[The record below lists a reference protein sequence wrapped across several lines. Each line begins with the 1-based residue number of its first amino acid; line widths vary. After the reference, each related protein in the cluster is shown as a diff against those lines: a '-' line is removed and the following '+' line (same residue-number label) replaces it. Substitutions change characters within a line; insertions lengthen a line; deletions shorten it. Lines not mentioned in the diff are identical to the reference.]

1 MLIIITACSAA
12 IDTAIDGSA
21 FDGDSGIFAYDSIFA
36 TTIDITRDMCV
47 VTTDIDCREFRLRQL
62 WPDGVYLSIQEGFP
76 THAAAEDIATVL
88 STCSRDSSLTD
99 GAASDV
105 DCDVTMSVAVFIFH
119 QLSIFVCIG

>member
-1 MLIIITACSAA
+1 MLMIITTFSAA
-12 IDTAIDGSA
+12 KDTAVDGSA

-36 TTIDITRDMCV
+36 TTIDITCDMCV
-47 VTTDIDCREFRLRQL
+47 VTADVDSRELRLRQL
-62 WPDGVYLSIQEGFP
+62 WPDGVYLSIQERF
-76 THAAAEDIATVL
+76 TAHAAAEDIATVL